1 MSVRRLFFPD
11 SDQVADITCTRG
23 DRADPRYGHEP
34 LDLRITASQSHNL
47 AVELTDL
54 LLDGVARFE
63 QRPDC
68 SHQIGTIL
76 DQLLGSYGE
85 DIERG
90 AADDKTEVLEKAT
103 DMVLKIALDLD
114 QQRPARQQRSDR
126 MAVDILDVH
135 LFEPT
140 GLHDAGDPDSIVAVA
155 LVDLHPEHGLGMA
168 RVNANHRQAQ
178 SLKLSP

>member
-1 MSVRRLFFPD
+1 MTPAG
-11 SDQVADITCTRG
+11 QADIGADTSRSLEARRIVDRCLEGECG
-23 DRADPRYGHEP
+23 DRTDPRHRHEP
-34 LDLRITASQSHNL
+34 ADLRIMASQLHNL
-47 AVELTDL
+47 AIKLTDM

-68 SHQIGTIL
+68 SHQIGTTL
-76 DQLLGSYGE
+76 DQLLGSCGE

-90 AADDKTEVLEKAT
+90 AADDQTEVLEKAT

-140 GLHDAGDPDSIVAVA
+140 GLHDAGDPDGIVAV
-155 LVDLHPEHGLGMA
+155 V
-168 RVNANHRQAQ
+168 
-178 SLKLSP
+178 SC

>member
-1 MSVRRLFFPD
+1 
-11 SDQVADITCTRG
+11 
-23 DRADPRYGHEP
+23 
-34 LDLRITASQSHNL
+34 TASQLHNL
-47 AVELTDL
+47 AIELTDL

-68 SHQIGTIL
+68 SHQIGTIF
-76 DQLLGSYGE
+76 DQLLGSYGK

-90 AADDKTEVLEKAT
+90 PADDKTEVLEKPA

-114 QQRPARQQRSDR
+114 QQRPARQQRSNR

-140 GLHDAGDPDSIVAVA
+140 GLHDAGDPDSIVAVV
-155 LVDLHPEHGLGMA
+155 LVDLHLEHRIGMA
-168 RVNANHRQAQ
+168 HVNADHRQAK